1 MLIPSVQTKQYDKK
15 GDSMTVE
22 DFRNI
27 LIIDRKITI
36 SIQTKI
42 DGIMTE
48 LYNDQLFFNNNN
60 FRDIADKEI
69 KFIRLE
75 KKHIYIII

>member
-1 MLIPSVQTKQYDKK
+1 
-15 GDSMTVE
+15 MTIENLKNV
-22 DFRNI
+22 
-27 LIIDRKITI
+27 LIIDRKMTL

-42 DGIMTE
+42 DGVMTE

-60 FRDIADKEI
+60 YRDIADKEI
-69 KFIRLE
+69 KFIKLE

>member
-1 MLIPSVQTKQYDKK
+1 
-15 GDSMTVE
+15 MTIENLKNV
-22 DFRNI
+22 
-27 LIIDRKITI
+27 LIIDRKMTL

-42 DGIMTE
+42 DGVMTE

-69 KFIRLE
+69 KFIKLE